1 MLDKCWRGIGLLL
14 FVLLAGCQA
23 KHAAPMG
30 EKGPPEVFVSV
41 PVTKEI
47 EDYEEFSGRLESDKT
62 IQLRARVTG
71 YLLAAPPGEE
81 KVKGT
86 GRFFKEGGLVKKGD
100 LLFKIDP
107 QLYEAELALAEGNVV
122 EAQGQYEQAK
132 ADWHRVQKLRVGD
145 QISPEELNKF
155 KGAYA
160 IADGKLK
167 AAKATLKR
175 AQVNMGYTQ
184 VVAPLTGRISR
195 ALVDPGNLVKADDTV
210 LVAIGSVDPIKAYFD
225 VDERT
230 VLRIIDL
237 IKQGVVEKDP
247 TGVRVEMGLANE
259 DDRPHRGTIDF
270 FDTYVDAGTGTLRVR
285 GAFENHEELLVPGMF
300 VRVRLPIGKPQMA
313 ILIAEKALVTDQG
326 QKFIYVVKEEST
338 AEHVGKVEYRAV
350 KIGRLHEGLRVIK
363 EGLAP
368 GEKVVVSGLQR
379 IRPDIKVKFQ
389 DAEMPVNTAPADT
402 HDPSKTKP
410 AGANPPTISR
420 IQPGAGLPTPPKLEN
435 GHGKRTKGR

>member
-1 MLDKCWRGIGLLL
+1 MLDKCWRGIGLFSLI
-14 FVLLAGCQA
+14 LLAGCQA
-23 KHAAPMG
+23 KHAAPSG
-30 EKGPPEVFVSV
+30 EKGPPEVFVSL

-47 EDYEEFSGRLESDKT
+47 NDYEEFSGRLESDKT
-62 IQLRARVTG
+62 IQIRARVTG
-71 YLLAAPPGEE
+71 YLLAAPPEEE
-81 KVKGT
+81 KEKGT

-132 ADWHRVQKLRVGD
+132 ADWFRVQKLRVGE
-145 QISPEELNKF
+145 ISPEELNKF
-155 KGAYA
+155 KGAHA

-167 AAKATLKR
+167 AAKANLKK

-184 VVAPLTGRISR
+184 VTSPLSGRISR

-230 VLRIIDL
+230 VLRVIDL
-237 IKQGVVEKDP
+237 IKQGVLPKDP
-247 TGVRVEMGLANE
+247 TGVLVEMGLANE
-259 DDRPHRGTIDF
+259 DDRPHQGRIDF

-285 GAFENHEELLVPGMF
+285 GAFDNSDELLVPGMF
-300 VRVRLPIGKPQMA
+300 VRVRLPIGKPQTA
-313 ILIAEKALVTDQG
+313 TLIAEKALVTDQG
-326 QKFIYVVKEEST
+326 QKFVYVVKEEST
-338 AEHVGKVEYRAV
+338 AEPEGKVEYRAV

-363 EGLAP
+363 KGLDP

-379 IRPDIKVKFQ
+379 IRPDIKVKFK
-389 DAEMPVNTAPADT
+389 DAEMPVNTAPEPAL
-402 HDPSKTKP
+402 DPTKTKA
-410 AGANPPTISR
+410 AGANPSTTSR
-420 IQPGAGLPTPPKLEN
+420 VERGATLPTQSKLER
-435 GHGKRTKGR
+435 GHERKTKGR

>member
-1 MLDKCWRGIGLLL
+1 MLNRCWRGIGLFSLILL
-14 FVLLAGCQA
+14 VGCQA
-23 KHAAPMG
+23 KHAAPTG
-30 EKGPPEVFVSV
+30 EKGPPEVYVSE
-41 PVTKEI
+41 PETKEI
-47 EDYEEFSGRLESDKT
+47 NDYEEFSGRLESDKT
-62 IQLRARVTG
+62 IQVRARVTG
-71 YLLAAPPGEE
+71 YLLAAPPEEE
-81 KVKGT
+81 KEKGT

-122 EAQGQYEQAK
+122 EAQGQYEQCR
-132 ADWHRVQKLRVGD
+132 ADWLRVHKLRVGD

-167 AAKATLKR
+167 AAKASLKK

-184 VVAPLTGRISR
+184 VTAPISGRISR

-210 LVAIGSVDPIKAYFD
+210 LVAIGSVTPIKAYFD

-230 VLRIIDL
+230 VLRVIDL
-237 IKQGVVEKDP
+237 IKQGVLPKDP
-247 TGVRVEMGLANE
+247 TGVLVEMGLANE
-259 DDRPHRGTIDF
+259 DDRPHRGRIDF

-285 GAFENHEELLVPGMF
+285 GAFENPDELLVPGMF
-300 VRVRLPIGKPQMA
+300 VRVRLPIGKPQTA

-326 QKFIYVVKEEST
+326 QKFVYVVKEENPS
-338 AEHVGKVEYRAV
+338 EHVGKVEYRSV

-363 EGLAP
+363 KGLEP

-379 IRPDIKVKFQ
+379 IRPDIKVKFKE
-389 DAEMPVNTAPADT
+389 AEMPVNTAPAPAL
-402 HDPSKTKP
+402 DPTKTKA
-410 AGANPPTISR
+410 AGANSPTVSR
-420 IQPGAGLPTPPKLEN
+420 VQPGAALPTQPKLDKGPE
-435 GHGKRTKGR
+435 KRTKGR

>member
-1 MLDKCWRGIGLLL
+1 MLDKCWRGIGL
-14 FVLLAGCQA
+14 FSFILLAGCQA
-23 KHAAPMG
+23 KHAAPSA
-30 EKGPPEVFVSV
+30 EKGAPEVFVSV

-47 EDYEEFSGRLESDKT
+47 NDYEEFSGRLDSDKT

-86 GRFFKEGGLVKKGD
+86 GRFFKEGGLVKTGD
-100 LLFKIDP
+100 LLFKIDS

-122 EAQGQYEQAK
+122 EAQGQYEQCR
-132 ADWHRVQKLRVGD
+132 ADWLRVQKLRVGD

-167 AAKATLKR
+167 AAKANLKR
-175 AQVNMGYTQ
+175 AQVNMSYTK
-184 VVAPLTGRISR
+184 VTAPLSGRISR

-230 VLRIIDL
+230 VLRVIDL
-237 IKQGVVEKDP
+237 IKQNVITKEL
-247 TGVRVEMGLANE
+247 TGVKVEMGLANE

-300 VRVRLPIGKPQMA
+300 VRVRLPIGEEQKA

-326 QKFIYVVKEEST
+326 QKFVYVVKEENT
-338 AEHVGKVEYRAV
+338 AEHEGKVEYRQV

-363 EGLAP
+363 EGLTP
-368 GEKVVVSGLQR
+368 GEKVVVGGLQR
-379 IRPDIKVKFQ
+379 VRPDIKVKFK
-389 DAEMPVNTAPADT
+389 DAEMPVNTAPAPAL
-402 HDPSKTKP
+402 DPTKTKA
-410 AGANPPTISR
+410 AGANPSTISR
-420 IQPGAGLPTPPKLEN
+420 VQPGGTLPIQPNPERGN
-435 GHGKRTKGR
+435 GKRMKGR